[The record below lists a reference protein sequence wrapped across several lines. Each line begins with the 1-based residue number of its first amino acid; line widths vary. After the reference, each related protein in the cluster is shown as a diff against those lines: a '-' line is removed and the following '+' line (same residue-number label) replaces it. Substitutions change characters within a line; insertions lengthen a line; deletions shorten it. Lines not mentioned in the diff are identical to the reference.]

1 MHIGSV
7 DMLMHLLLNITNLPV
22 TKAAIKGSGMGT
34 AIGKI
39 GKHAICKGTPNEH
52 AIEEKLTQLKESWQ
66 SFVKAKKVIEAS
78 KQPVMVEESTT
89 SSPPS
94 EAVKRESP
102 GAASPSP
109 AKRLKTDD
117 SLKVNVNQKVDVQP
131 KKATLF
137 NSLIKTVKSGASSGV
152 GAGGSRMKSNESVVS
167 TTSPRLVPSAN
178 KEIRSNAVRGNVNQ
192 GMFCNFSFWNL

>member
-1 MHIGSV
+1 MYIGSV

-52 AIEEKLTQLKESWQ
+52 AIEEKLNQLKESWQ
-66 SFVKAKKVIEAS
+66 SSVKANKVVEAS
-78 KQPVMVEESTT
+78 KQPAIGDESTT

-102 GAASPSP
+102 GAATSPSP
-109 AKRLKTDD
+109 AKRLKIDD
-117 SLKVNVNQKVDVQP
+117 RLKLKVDQKMDVQP

-137 NSLIKTVKSGASSGV
+137 NSLIKTVKSGASNGV
-152 GAGGSRMKSNESVVS
+152 GAGGNRMKSNESVAT
-167 TTSPRLVPSAN
+167 TTSPLLMPSAN
-178 KEIRSNAVRGNVNQ
+178 RETSSNAIRGNVNQ
-192 GMFCNFSFWNL
+192 GMCSHFSLSN